1 MTAVFSGLRIKL
13 NLLFTLL
20 YLTSNFALTLDYLS
34 PALNN
39 PAQMNKTGLPLLTC
53 QECN

>member
-13 NLLFTLL
+13 NFLFTLL
-20 YLTSNFALTLDYLS
+20 YPKSNFALTLEYLS

-39 PAQMNKTGLPLLTC
+39 PAQMNKTGPPLLTY